1 MRDTIIIENLEV
13 WPEDLGK
20 MTWDEAN
27 TEIAKLGP
35 DWRLPTIE
43 EFREVLYPDR
53 KKLFDKIS
61 FDIYWSSTESFN
73 YSDPR
78 QTVWNFKFYNG
89 YSYPTSKNLTYYV
102 RAVRDFDALEYL
114 LKDF

>member
-13 WPEDLGK
+13 WPEDLDE
-20 MTWDEAN
+20 MTWDEVN

-43 EFREVLYPDR
+43 EFKDVLYPN
-53 KKLFDKIS
+53 KNKLFDDTA
-61 FDIYWSSTESFN
+61 FTQYWSSTESYHF
-73 YSDPR
+73 SA
-78 QTVWNFKFYNG
+78 WIFKFYNG
-89 YSYPTSKNLTYYV
+89 YSYPTNKNNTYYA